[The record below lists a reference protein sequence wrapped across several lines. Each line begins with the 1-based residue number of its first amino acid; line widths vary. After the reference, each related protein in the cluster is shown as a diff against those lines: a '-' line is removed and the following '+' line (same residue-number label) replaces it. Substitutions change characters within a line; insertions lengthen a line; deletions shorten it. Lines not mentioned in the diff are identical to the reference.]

1 MGFKKATK
9 EQAKLRC
16 AMFGPSGAGKTYT
29 ALSMATG
36 LGSSIAVI
44 DSERGSASKYADRF
58 EFDVID
64 LDKKNIDE
72 YVKWIEMAKGY
83 DVLVIDSLSHAWQ
96 ELLEDIDRIAK
107 AKFSGNTWAAWN
119 EGTPKQRKL
128 VDAIL
133 SFDGHVIATMRSKTE
148 WQITENDKGKKT
160 PTRVGLAP
168 EQGKGIEY
176 EFDFLMEVNQDHIAT
191 VIKDRSGKFQDS
203 MFEKPGKKLGEELKA
218 WLSDGADPKERQ
230 ALEQYQKVKTWL
242 EKPDIELV
250 SLEKTRTKWVE
261 SDNLFLLANK
271 IFEYDEIL
279 NKLDE
284 RISILKPKAEAKPKV
299 TNKDSD
305 ESIADMHISR
315 LDEPDDGEDLF

>member
-1 MGFKKATK
+1 LKEKEIQMGFKKATK
-9 EQAKLRC
+9 EKAKLRC
-16 AMFGPSGAGKTYT
+16 AMFGPSGAGKTFT

-64 LDKKNIDE
+64 LEKKTIDE
-72 YVKWIEMAKGY
+72 YVKWIEEAKGY

-96 ELLEDIDRIAK
+96 ELLEEIDRIAK

-119 EGTPKQRKL
+119 EGTPKHRKL

-160 PTRVGLAP
+160 PQRVGLAP

-176 EFDFLMEVNQDHIAT
+176 EFDFLMEINQDHIGT

-203 MFEKPGKKLGEELKA
+203 MYDKPGKKLGEELKA
-218 WLSDGADPKERQ
+218 WLSDGADPNERQ
-230 ALEQYQKVKTWL
+230 ALEQFAKVKTWL
-242 EKPDIELV
+242 STKNPSIEALK
-250 SLEKTRTKWVE
+250 EAKDKWVKFDKLFE
-261 SDNLFLLANK
+261 STGK
-271 IFEYDEIL
+271 HEQYDEIM
-279 NKLDE
+279 KALDE
-284 RISILKPKAEAKPKV
+284 RILELTQKEGIQK
-299 TNKDSD
+299 
-305 ESIADMHISR
+305 
-315 LDEPDDGEDLF
+315 